1 MRISPL
7 QLRLTTTLVLL
18 PLLKI
23 YKSPLVYPILS
34 LFLLDYLDCGFY
46 NTFIGK
52 YNCKKGDE
60 IKEYTN
66 YQVKDKVYDL
76 FAYFL
81 FILLFSKE
89 LDSKTLNIILVLF
102 LWRTIGVVLYS
113 KTKNKINLKVFF
125 DGINGV
131 LILYLLSTHF
141 TQVKENYNSLLIVT
155 SLIKILFEQ
164 VHHK

>member
-23 YKSPLVYPILS
+23 YKAPLLYPILS

-52 YNCKKGDE
+52 
-60 IKEYTN
+60 YTN

-141 TQVKENYNSLLIVT
+141 TQVKENYNSLLIIT
-155 SLIKILFEQ
+155 LLIKILFEQ